1 MSRSRRA
8 GGDTQKRTEVEKM
21 SGQRDELREALAKA
35 EQENE
40 RLKRERATEH
50 DRETRLL
57 DVERMKE
64 RKEELKKE
72 LEVYAENDPELVER
86 LKKETEQAKD
96 AANRWTDGVF
106 VLRKYAKDKL
116 MVEEK
121 DFNKNFGIPDSFDYI
136 E

>member
-1 MSRSRRA
+1 
-8 GGDTQKRTEVEKM
+8 M